1 MSRKSGGIVLV
12 SNRLPISFEFEGK
25 ELKPSRSSGG
35 LVTALEP
42 LLKEHGGVWVGSAGT
57 RRDPRIV
64 NYLANDSRDD
74 AHRYEPVFLT
84 PEEQVNFYEGFSNE
98 VIWPLFHDLQS
109 RCNFNPIYWK
119 FYQRVNQKFADSV
132 SRVARPNDVIWVND
146 YQLMQVAA
154 SLRAGGSKARL
165 AFFLHIPFP
174 PPDIFAKLPW
184 RSVILEG
191 LLEHDLL
198 GLQTQRDQ
206 RNLIACL
213 RSFLPG
219 AQISTVS
226 GGNDARV
233 VTYHARQTLVR
244 FFPISIDFQDFSSA
258 ASSREVEE
266 KLRELRRQTDH
277 TYIILG
283 VDRLDYTK
291 GIPER
296 LRAYATFLR
305 QYPEICGKTTF
316 VQIVVPSRETIP
328 GYRRLKHEIEQTV
341 ASINGEFAQPGWVPI
356 NYIHR
361 AVPRPEL
368 LALYRCAQVALIT
381 PLKDGMNL
389 VSKEYC
395 ASRIGDDGVLILSE
409 FAGAAA
415 EFGDHAILVN
425 PYDQE
430 GVAAALKQ
438 ALTMPAFDQRRRMIR
453 IREHVRHFD
462 IHLWLKT
469 FMSELTA
476 ERKVAGRTA

>member
-1 MSRKSGGIVLV
+1 MNRKPAGIVLV
-12 SNRLPISFEFEGK
+12 SNRLPMSFEFEGK
-25 ELKPSRSSGG
+25 ELHSSRSSGG
-35 LVTALEP
+35 LITALEP

-57 RRDPRIV
+57 RRDPRIMEH
-64 NYLANDSRDD
+64 LADDSRND

-84 PEEQVNFYEGFSNE
+84 PDEQLNFYEGLSNE
-98 VIWPLFHDLQS
+98 VVWPLFHDLQS
-109 RCNFNPIYWK
+109 RCNFNPTYWK
-119 FYQRVNQKFADSV
+119 FYQLVNQKFADAV
-132 SRVARPNDVIWVND
+132 TKVAQANDVIWIND
-146 YQLMQVAA
+146 YQLMQVGA
-154 SLRAGGSKARL
+154 SLRAGGCKSRL

-184 RSVILEG
+184 RRTILEG

-198 GLQTQRDQ
+198 GLQTLRDQ
-206 RNLIACL
+206 RNLLACL
-213 RSFLPG
+213 RSYLPG
-219 AQISTVS
+219 VQIGPKGS
-226 GGNDARV
+226 NEARK
-233 VTYHARQTLVR
+233 VTYRSRQTLVR
-244 FFPISIDFQDFSSA
+244 FFPISIDYQDFSSA

-296 LRAYATFLR
+296 LRAYSTFLR
-305 QYPEICGKTTF
+305 QYPDMCGKTTF

-368 LALYRCAQVALIT
+368 IALYRCAHVALIT

-415 EFGDHAILVN
+415 EFGNRAILVN

-430 GVAAALKQ
+430 GVAVALKR
-438 ALTMPAFDQRRRMIR
+438 ALTMPEFEQRHRMIR
-453 IREHVRHFD
+453 IREQIRQSD
-462 IHLWLKT
+462 IHRWLED
-469 FMSELTA
+469 FMSELTPDLQFA
-476 ERKVAGRTA
+476 KKSG

>member
-1 MSRKSGGIVLV
+1 MTQRTQGIVLV

-25 ELKPSRSSGG
+25 ELHSSRSSGG

-64 NYLANDSRDD
+64 KKLEEESRDD

-84 PEEQVNFYEGFSNE
+84 QEEQLNFYEGFSNE

-109 RCNFNPIYWK
+109 RCNFNPAYWK
-119 FYQRVNQKFADSV
+119 FYRRVNQKFADAV
-132 SRVARPNDVIWVND
+132 AAVARRNDLIWIND
-146 YQLMQVAA
+146 YQLMEVGAA
-154 SLRAGGSKARL
+154 LRAGGSKARL

-184 RSVILEG
+184 RTAILEG
-191 LLEHDLL
+191 LLQHDLL
-198 GLQTQRDQ
+198 GLQTDRDQ
-206 RNLIACL
+206 RNLLACL
-213 RSFLPG
+213 RTFLPG
-219 AQISTVS
+219 ARVVGRSEGNASRTVS
-226 GGNDARV
+226 YNKRETV
-233 VTYHARQTLVR
+233 IR
-244 FFPISIDFQDFSSA
+244 FFPISIDFQEFSLA

-266 KLRELRRQTDH
+266 NLRELRQQTDH

-305 QYPEICGKTTF
+305 EYPDMCGKTTF
-316 VQIVVPSRETIP
+316 VQIVVPSRETIA
-328 GYRRLKHEIEQTV
+328 GYRRLKREIEQTV
-341 ASINGEFAQPGWVPI
+341 AGINGEFARPGWVPI

-389 VSKEYC
+389 VAKEYC
-395 ASRIGDDGVLILSE
+395 ASRINNDGIIILSE
-409 FAGAAA
+409 FAGAAT
-415 EFGDHAILVN
+415 EFGDLAILVN

-430 GVAAALKQ
+430 GVAAALKR
-438 ALTMPAFDQRRRMIR
+438 ALAMPEVEQRYRMSR
-453 IREHVRHFD
+453 IREQIRTAD
-462 IHLWLKT
+462 IHRWLDA
-469 FMSELTA
+469 FMTEFTREPAKKKAS
-476 ERKVAGRTA
+476 

>member
-1 MSRKSGGIVLV
+1 MSRKPAGIVLV

-25 ELKPSRSSGG
+25 ELHSSRSSGG
-35 LVTALEP
+35 LITALEP

-57 RRDPRIV
+57 RRDPRIMEH
-64 NYLANDSRDD
+64 LADDSRND

-84 PEEQVNFYEGFSNE
+84 PDEQLNFYEGLSNE
-98 VIWPLFHDLQS
+98 VVWPLFHDLQS
-109 RCNFNPIYWK
+109 RCNFNPTYWK
-119 FYQRVNQKFADSV
+119 FYQLVNQKFADAV
-132 SRVARPNDVIWVND
+132 TNVAQANDVIWIND
-146 YQLMQVAA
+146 YQLMQVGA
-154 SLRAGGSKARL
+154 SLRAGGCKSRL

-184 RSVILEG
+184 RRTILEG

-198 GLQTQRDQ
+198 GLQTLRDQ
-206 RNLIACL
+206 RNLLACL
-213 RSFLPG
+213 RSYLPG
-219 AQISTVS
+219 VQIGPRGS
-226 GGNDARV
+226 NEARK
-233 VTYHARQTLVR
+233 VTYHSRQTLVR
-244 FFPISIDFQDFSSA
+244 FFPISIDYQDFSSA

-296 LRAYATFLR
+296 LRAYSTFLR
-305 QYPEICGKTTF
+305 QYPDMCGKTTF

-368 LALYRCAQVALIT
+368 IALYRCAHVALIT

-415 EFGDHAILVN
+415 EFGNRAILVN

-430 GVAAALKQ
+430 GVAVALKR
-438 ALTMPAFDQRRRMIR
+438 ALTMPEFEQRHRMIR
-453 IREHVRHFD
+453 IREQIRQSD
-462 IHLWLKT
+462 IHRWLED
-469 FMSELTA
+469 FMSELTPDLQFA
-476 ERKVAGRTA
+476 KKSG